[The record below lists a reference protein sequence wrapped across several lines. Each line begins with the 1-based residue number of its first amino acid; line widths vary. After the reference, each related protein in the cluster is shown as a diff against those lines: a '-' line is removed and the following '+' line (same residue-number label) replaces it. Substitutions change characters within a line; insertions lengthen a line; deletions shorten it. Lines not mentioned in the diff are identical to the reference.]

1 MRLDFLRLLRLPGV
15 FTALADILAGFFII
29 KLSGLDFE
37 RVGTLPYML
46 GASACLYLGGMV
58 WNDLFDVDEDALLRP
73 SRPLPSGRLRMTTA
87 FITGMILSTAGL
99 LLAMAGGLPAFLTAA
114 ALLLLI
120 FFYDSVLKK
129 LALFGPF
136 AMGGCRGLNLFLG
149 MCAHPYILYMTD
161 DPRVYL
167 PPVFLTAY
175 TMVITVISSFEDDGD
190 RKPEVMVEDPDQEI
204 PTELEPL
211 PVGAVPPG
219 DPHEGM
225 RLAEQRRRRELELL
239 LSQNRVKLHIVQHK
253 PVPQTIA
260 ATAASISV
268 ADVAADGAVPVLN
281 TCAGGTPGPATE
293 PVTDPFLLCAGALT
307 LLAVPLGAALV
318 MAGHWL
324 GLTLFGL
331 LMLYL
336 LPPVVRAMKQRTG
349 LSVKRVVGA
358 GITGI
363 CLLDAGFVASVAQDP
378 LGAENLLICALIAG
392 LMLPA
397 MVLRRYISVT

>member
-1 MRLDFLRLLRLPGV
+1 MDFLRLLRLPGV

-58 WNDLFDVDEDALLRP
+58 WNDLFDVDEDALMRP

-87 FITGMILSTAGL
+87 FITGIILSTAGV
-99 LLAMAGGLPAFLTAA
+99 LLAMAGGLPAFFTAA
-114 ALLLLI
+114 GLLLLI
-120 FFYDSVLKK
+120 FLYNGVLKK
-129 LALFGPF
+129 LAFFGPL

-149 MCAHPYILYMTD
+149 MCAHPYILYLTD

-167 PPVFLTAY
+167 PMIFLTAY
-175 TMVITVISSFEDDGD
+175 TTVLTVISSFEDDGD
-190 RKPEVMVEDPDQEI
+190 RKFEMMVEDPDQEI

-211 PVGAVPPG
+211 PVGTVPPG

-239 LSQNRVKLHIVQHK
+239 LSQNRVKLHVVQHK
-253 PVPQTIA
+253 SVPKTVGGTGGA
-260 ATAASISV
+260 AELS
-268 ADVAADGAVPVLN
+268 ADAETEGAIPVLS
-281 TCAGGTPGPATE
+281 TDTGIAPPPSSEPA
-293 PVTDPFLLCAGALT
+293 TDPFLLCFGAVT
-307 LLAVPLGAALV
+307 LLAVPLGAAIV

-324 GLTLFGL
+324 GLALFGL

-336 LPPVVRAMKQRTG
+336 LPPVVRAIKQRTG
-349 LSVKRVVGA
+349 VSVKRVVGA

-378 LGAENLLICALIAG
+378 LGTENLLLCALIAG